1 MCREKLAKEWIGD
14 PHRLVKGGKKMRVA
28 HLLIQQIYIKLRVR
42 YQTQL
47 CPRGSE
53 IKDTDLAL
61 VEIYLGD
68 LTLEVRRLGVGVL
81 RNIRDDTD
89 IWIGAILGLFKVV

>member
-14 PHRLVKGGKKMRVA
+14 PHGLVNGEKKMRVA
-28 HLLIQQIYIKLRVR
+28 HLLIQQIYIKLCVR

-47 CPRGSE
+47 CSRGSE
-53 IKDTDLAL
+53 IKDTELAL

-68 LTLEVRRLGVGVL
+68 LMLEVRRLGERG
-81 RNIRDDTD
+81 
-89 IWIGAILGLFKVV
+89 